1 MTDDRLPAD
10 LWVAAEMRRLSAQGV
25 ASYLLRRGDTA
36 GGLVL
41 VRLVADNR
49 TCRLF
54 SQSRDIDGAL
64 GWLAAHAGAA
74 IDEKTADA
82 YTERAV
88 ARDPDLWVIEVE
100 SRDGKLPFEGK
111 IL

>member
-1 MTDDRLPAD
+1 MTDARLPAD
-10 LWVAAEMRRLSAQGV
+10 LWVAAEMRRLSAMGV
-25 ASYLLRRGDTA
+25 ASYLLRRGDA
-36 GGLVL
+36 SVGLVL
-41 VRLVADNR
+41 VRLIGSDKA
-49 TCRLF
+49 CRLY
-54 SQSRDIDGAL
+54 SQSRDLDGNM
-64 GWLAAHAGAA
+64 GWLPAHESAA

-100 SRDGKLPFEGK
+100 SSDGKLPFEGK